1 MAAATTAAT
10 RAGGALTGPAGDST
24 AATLPDRI
32 IGTSLKMYFS
42 HARTL
47 EWAAEVSE
55 LGRTHPAVTSGAAG
69 LFLLPQFPSIPECVA
84 LDGPLLIGAQDVA
97 AADSG
102 AWTGEVS
109 ASVLAELGCRFAEVG
124 HAERRRHFHETDDV
138 VSAKTATALRHG
150 LVPVL
155 CVGEESSV
163 SPEQAAAEVM
173 VQIRS
178 ALPPASA
185 ELPRPM
191 SVVLAYEPVWAIGAP
206 APADPE
212 HITEVCRLVRSR
224 TRTHFPALDF
234 RLIYGGSA
242 RPGLLTRLGPA
253 VDGLFL
259 GRFAHETDSVRE
271 ILDEVAD
278 VIKLSP

>member
-1 MAAATTAAT
+1 MADTSSATATPSDDAATPPDAPTD
-10 RAGGALTGPAGDST
+10 P
-24 AATLPDRI
+24 TLPRRL

-47 EWAAEVSE
+47 EWAAEVGE
-55 LGRTHPAVTSGAAG
+55 IARTHPAVTAGDAG
-69 LFLLPQFPSIPECVA
+69 LFLLPQFPSIPVC
-84 LDGPLLIGAQDVA
+84 LDLAGPVLIGAQDVA

-109 ASVLAELGCRFAEVG
+109 AAVLAELGCRFAEVG
-124 HAERRRHFHETDDV
+124 HAERRLHFHETDDI

-150 LVPVL
+150 LTPVL
-155 CVGEESSV
+155 CVGEESQV

-178 ALPPASA
+178 ALPPASP

-212 HITEVCRLVRSR
+212 HIIEVCTVVRSR
-224 TRTHFPALDF
+224 TRTLFPGLDF

-242 RPGLLTRLGPA
+242 RPGLLTRLGSA

>member
-1 MAAATTAAT
+1 MADTSSATATPPDDAATPPDAP
-10 RAGGALTGPAGDST
+10 TGP
-24 AATLPDRI
+24 TLPRRL

-47 EWAAEVSE
+47 EWAAEVDAIA
-55 LGRTHPAVTSGAAG
+55 RTHPTVTAGDAG
-69 LFLLPQFPSIPECVA
+69 LFLLPQFPSIPAC
-84 LDGPLLIGAQDVA
+84 LDLAGPVLIGAQDVA

-124 HAERRRHFHETDDV
+124 HAERRRHFHETDDI
-138 VSAKTATALRHG
+138 VSAKTATVLRHG
-150 LVPVL
+150 LTPVL
-155 CVGEESSV
+155 CVGEESQV

-178 ALPPASA
+178 GLPPASA

-212 HITEVCRLVRSR
+212 HIIEVCTVVRSR
-224 TRTHFPALDF
+224 TRILFPGLDF

-242 RPGLLTRLGPA
+242 RPGLLTRLGSA

-259 GRFAHETDSVRE
+259 GRFAHEADSVRE